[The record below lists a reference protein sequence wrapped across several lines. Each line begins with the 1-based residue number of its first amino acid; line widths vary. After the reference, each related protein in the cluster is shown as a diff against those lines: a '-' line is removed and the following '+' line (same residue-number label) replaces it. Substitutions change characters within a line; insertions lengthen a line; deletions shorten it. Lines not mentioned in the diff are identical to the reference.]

1 MVSRVEPL
9 CRGRSFYYC
18 LCYRSSGYVFGAFLF
33 LWRLLREHVYLFPFD
48 DTLGDKKISNRIGR
62 LSSFGDPFFHPF
74 LVERQCLATRI
85 VGTEELEDIA
95 GLCGALLLE
104 DDNAKCRVIGPAD
117 ALKSN
122 HQHECDYSRTT
133 RILLECKKMPTD
145 TIYEG
150 PITMTRKGIGFFS
163 VEGQK
168 EDLLIPKEWSDHALS
183 GDIVKVKRAGKYSD
197 PVGRMPPRDSGKVV
211 EIVSRARETFV
222 GTLVEEDGLTLLAP
236 DYKKMY
242 VPLVIQERGEA
253 QLGDKVL
260 ARLGAWDADK
270 DYPLGTI
277 EEVIGKAGVHE
288 TEMRALALGQ
298 GFSSDYPPGVN
309 AEAEALEKNGTA
321 ILAEEAKNPRRKD
334 FRKVATCTIDPFDAK
349 DFDDALSVRKLPD
362 GNIEVGV
369 HIADVSFF
377 VKPGT
382 ELDKEAIA
390 RATSVYL
397 VDRTIPMLPEVLSN
411 DLCSLKPDED
421 RLAVSAVFTLD
432 REANVQDIWFGETVI
447 HSDKRF
453 TYENAQEVLD
463 SGKGVMHEELSLL
476 YDLSKKIRARR
487 AAKGAIEFD
496 TAEVKVEL
504 NAEGKPIA
512 IRLKER
518 KATNLLIEDF
528 MLLANETVA
537 KHLSKLTANG
547 GPHFYSLYRIH
558 DAPDTD
564 RIENLANLLRIM
576 GYHLKTSGSGSVT
589 GAELNKLMES
599 VKGKPEEY
607 LVKMATLRSMSKA
620 VYTTRNIGHFG
631 LAFDFYTHFTSP
643 IRRYPDLIIHRLIK
657 AHAGG
662 DPITPQEMQEFDT
675 LALHASE
682 REVAA
687 SDAER
692 DSIKMKQVE
701 FLAGRIGEEF
711 DAVISG
717 VTERGLYVEEK
728 TTHADGMIRIKDVGD
743 DYFEYEEKHYRL
755 LGKRTHKAYQ
765 LGDPIRVR
773 LSAARLAE
781 KELDFVPV

>member
-1 MVSRVEPL
+1 MSVE
-9 CRGRSFYYC
+9 
-18 LCYRSSGYVFGAFLF
+18 
-33 LWRLLREHVYLFPFD
+33 
-48 DTLGDKKISNRIGR
+48 
-62 LSSFGDPFFHPF
+62 
-74 LVERQCLATRI
+74 
-85 VGTEELEDIA
+85 
-95 GLCGALLLE
+95 
-104 DDNAKCRVIGPAD
+104 
-117 ALKSN
+117 
-122 HQHECDYSRTT
+122 
-133 RILLECKKMPTD
+133 
-145 TIYEG
+145 IYEG
-150 PITMTRKGIGFFS
+150 PITMTRKGFGFFS
-163 VEGQK
+163 VEGQE
-168 EDLLIPKEWSDHALS
+168 EDLIIPQEWTSHALS
-183 GDIVKVKRAGKYSD
+183 GDIVKVAPAGNYSD
-197 PVGRMPPRDSGKVV
+197 PSGRMPPRASGKVI
-211 EIVSRARETFV
+211 EIISRARETFV
-222 GTLVEEDGLTLLAP
+222 GTLIEENGLTLLAP

-242 VPLVIQERGEA
+242 VPIVIKDRGTA
-253 QLGDKVL
+253 TLGYKVVV
-260 ARLGAWDADK
+260 RLGEWAVDK
-270 DYPLGTI
+270 EYPLGTI
-277 EEVIGKAGVHE
+277 EQVIGLAGVHE

-298 GFSSDYPPGVN
+298 GFSSDFPPGVVSD
-309 AEAEALEKNGTA
+309 AKQLEEHGKKMLEDEAAQSVKAGL
-321 ILAEEAKNPRRKD
+321 RRD
-334 FRKVATCTIDPFDAK
+334 FREITTFTIDPFDAK
-349 DFDDALSVRKLPD
+349 DFDDALSVQKLPD

-421 RLAVSAVFTLD
+421 RLAVSAIFTLD
-432 REANVQDIWFGETVI
+432 SDANIKDTWFGETVI
-447 HSDKRF
+447 HSNKRF

-463 SGKGVMHEELSLL
+463 AGTGTMYTELSLL
-476 YDLSKKIRARR
+476 LELSKKIRTRR
-487 AAKGAIEFD
+487 QAKGAIEFD

-504 NAEGKPIA
+504 NTEGKPIA
-512 IRLKER
+512 VHLKER

-528 MLLANETVA
+528 MLLANEAVA
-537 KHLSKLTANG
+537 KHLSKLTSNG
-547 GPHFYSLYRIH
+547 GPHFYSLYRVH

-564 RIENLANLLRIM
+564 RIENLANLLRVM
-576 GYHLKTSGSGSVT
+576 GYHLKISGSGAVT
-589 GAELNKLMES
+589 GAELNKLLES

-643 IRRYPDLIIHRLIK
+643 IRRYPDLVIHRLIK

-662 DPITPQEMQEFDT
+662 TPITTQEMQAFDT

-717 VTERGLYVEEK
+717 VTERGLYVELNE
-728 TTHADGMIRIKDVGD
+728 THADGMINVRNVGD
-743 DYFEYEEKHYRL
+743 DFFEYEEKQYRL
-755 LGKRTHKAYQ
+755 VGKRTHKAYQ
-765 LGDPIRVR
+765 LGDLIRVK
-773 LSAARLAE
+773 LSAARIPE
-781 KELDFVPV
+781 KELDFVPVS